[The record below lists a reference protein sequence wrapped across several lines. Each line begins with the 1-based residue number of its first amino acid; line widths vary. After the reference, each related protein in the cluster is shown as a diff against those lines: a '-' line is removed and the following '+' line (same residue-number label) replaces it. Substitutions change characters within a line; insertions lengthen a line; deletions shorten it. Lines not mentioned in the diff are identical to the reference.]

1 MCSITLPTLPTF
13 YQNSLRYLENLTMAP
28 KRNHHST
35 LRGRKTSQHHQT
47 TASNTNT
54 VNNTFIL
61 TDNISVKQQPSANSH
76 ESVHPNT
83 SPNNSVGQ
91 HSFVNIY
98 ESGHHGTST
107 DDQLQTNNQ
116 ATYVRINLKQ
126 QENLQKDLP
135 TSDGN
140 LPMQRWQSESMVE
153 QPWHGIRDVLARK
166 SQNFTAMK
174 EDNHDIKEDAS
185 GGILED
191 GDKNEL
197 GSMNCVASS
206 SEMLDRSF

>member
-1 MCSITLPTLPTF
+1 
-13 YQNSLRYLENLTMAP
+13 MAP

-35 LRGRKTSQHHQT
+35 GRGRKTSQHRQT
-47 TASNTNT
+47 TTSNTNT

-61 TDNISVKQQPSANSH
+61 TDNISVKQQPSVNSN
-76 ESVHPNT
+76 ELVHHST
-83 SPNNSVGQ
+83 SPNLSFGQ

-98 ESGHHGTST
+98 ESGHHGTYT

-116 ATYVRINLKQ
+116 ATYVHIDPEQQNNLR
-126 QENLQKDLP
+126 NYLP

-174 EDNHDIKEDAS
+174 EDNHDIKEVAS

-191 GDKNEL
+191 GDKNEV
-197 GSMNCVASS
+197 GSMTCVASS
-206 SEMLDRSF
+206 AEMLDRSF

>member
-61 TDNISVKQQPSANSH
+61 TD
-76 ESVHPNT
+76 
-83 SPNNSVGQ
+83 NNSVGQ